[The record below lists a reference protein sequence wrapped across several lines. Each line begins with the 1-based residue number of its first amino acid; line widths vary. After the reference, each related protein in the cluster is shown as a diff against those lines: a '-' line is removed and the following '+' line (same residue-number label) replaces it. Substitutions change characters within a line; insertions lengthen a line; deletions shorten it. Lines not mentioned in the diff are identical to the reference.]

1 MKDSDFASYFGVV
14 LAVLIAI
21 TALVFIIANM
31 LTEGFGKMDDAMV
44 EATKER
50 IAEVGQVNVGAVPVM
65 ASAEQSM
72 TQADT
77 PAMSPAKTYEAVCQ
91 ACHVSGVLESPKL
104 TDKAQWQTRMQQG
117 IDALYTSAIQGKGNM
132 PPKGGRLDLSDD
144 VIKQAVDYM
153 LEQAGIKK

>member
-1 MKDSDFASYFGVV
+1 M
-14 LAVLIAI
+14 
-21 TALVFIIANM
+21 
-31 LTEGFGKMDDAMV
+31 
-44 EATKER
+44 
-50 IAEVGQVNVGAVPVM
+50 
-65 ASAEQSM
+65 
-72 TQADT
+72 
-77 PAMSPAKTYEAVCQ
+77 
-91 ACHVSGVLESPKL
+91 LESPKL